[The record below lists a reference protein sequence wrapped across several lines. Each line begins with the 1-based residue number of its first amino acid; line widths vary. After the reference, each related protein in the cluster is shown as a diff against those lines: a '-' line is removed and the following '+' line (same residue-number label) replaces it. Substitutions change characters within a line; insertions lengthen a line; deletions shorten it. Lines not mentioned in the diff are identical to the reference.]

1 MAELFSRTEVDWG
14 GAFHA
19 QNGIITPKNGLT
31 GVLMQNFSIQ
41 YQQQVTR
48 LYELGKAG
56 GRTKVYYVGGR
67 ANGSLSAAH
76 VIGPGVSMK
85 DFYNNFSDVCNAQN
99 NECNLELGPNICGV
113 VGTAGSTIAGP
124 PAPGTTGAKY
134 KCKYCVLV
142 GIGLSVSASDFII
155 NESSQLMFSGLE
167 FDSN

>member
-56 GRTKVYYVGGR
+56 GKTKVYYVGGR
-67 ANGSLSAAH
+67 ANGTLSAAH

-85 DFYNNFSDVCNAQN
+85 DFYNNFSDVCKAQN

-113 VGTAGSTIAGP
+113 PGTATGSTGV
-124 PAPGTTGAKY
+124 KY

-167 FDSN
+167 FSST